1 MRIAFE
7 RSGGFAGLTLR
18 ADVNTASLPREDAER
33 LQALL
38 SRVDFFELPEDL
50 DDDDGAQADRFRY
63 VVKVSDGDR
72 HRTVQVG
79 DGYASDAIQDLLK
92 ELTRLAKARRTGAAG

>member
-38 SRVDFFELPEDL
+38 SQVDFFQLPEHL
-50 DDDDGAQADRFRY
+50 DDDGAQADRFRY

-72 HRTVQVG
+72 HRTVHVG